1 MGLTKQYLRYVHEG
15 SFNII
20 ASPNC
25 NVVFVTLKNQE
36 GRFLATGA
44 SEDVIIWDLR
54 LAEKALLLPGEKH
67 EVCQLSPNHDS
78 SQLAVAYTNGSLK
91 TFSLDTTDVISTFTG
106 HKSAITV
113 IQYDPLGHR
122 LATGSKDTDIV
133 LWDVVAECG
142 LHRLSGHKGVI
153 TDIRFM
159 SQPGHH
165 FVVSSAKDTFV
176 KIWDA
181 DTGDCFKTMAAHLTE
196 VWGVCVMRED
206 SYLISGSNDAEL
218 KVWNVRDRSDIDTE
232 DKDKLSEQLNQLL
245 LSEDE
250 PDLTSPLHC
259 DKAGSILRSGKGRVH
274 TMVNDKHRQ
283 ILCCHGNDNVVDLF
297 YFCTKDESSTRCR
310 KRLRKLKKKE
320 KYESP
325 LHCDKAGSILRS
337 GKGRVHTMVND
348 KHRQIL
354 CCHGNDNVVDL
365 FYFCTKDESSTR
377 CRKRLRKLKKKE
389 KKLQE
394 EQMEV
399 VEENPVD
406 PDDTEGGK
414 GKPELVDVVKRLPTI
429 KTASKTGKIKSVDVI
444 LGGGGEIRL
453 ALLLNNNSLELHSLS
468 LGGSTDSVRHLRSI
482 HAQGHHSEVRALAFS
497 SDNLALVSA
506 CASQVKIWN
515 RPSLSCLRTIDTGSY
530 ALSVCFVPGDRHVLV
545 GTKDG
550 RLLIVDI
557 GAGEILEDI
566 PAHSQELWSVAMLPD
581 QIQVVTGG
589 GDKSVKL
596 WQLELVSVNRE
607 ADEETKDVSRS
618 HKVLSLLHTRTLKL
632 EEQVL
637 CARVSPDSKLLA
649 VSLLDTTVKIF
660 FLDTFKFFISL
671 YGHKLPVLSLD
682 MSYDSTLI
690 ATGSGDRTVKVWGLD
705 YGDCHKSLLAHE
717 DSVTGVTFVPK
728 THYFFTTS
736 KDGRVKQWDAD
747 NFERIVTLHGHNGE
761 VHALV
766 VSPSGQHVASSGS
779 DRTIRLYS
787 RTEEVLFFISLYG
800 HKLPVLSL
808 DMSYDSTL
816 IATGSGD
823 RTVKV
828 WGLDYGDCHKSL
840 LAHEDS
846 VTGVTF
852 VPKTHYFFTT
862 SKDGRVKQW
871 DADNFER
878 IVTLHIQV
886 VTGGGDKSVKL
897 WQLELVSV
905 NREADEETKDVS
917 RSHKVLSLLHT
928 RTLKLEEQVLC
939 ARVSPDSKLLAVSLL
954 DTTVKIFF
962 LDTFKFFISLY
973 GHKLP
978 VLSLDMSYDSTLIA
992 TGSGDR
998 TVKVW
1003 GLDYGDCHKSL
1014 LAHEDSVTGVTFVP
1028 KTHYFFTT
1036 SKDGRVKQ
1044 WDADNFERIVTLHG
1058 HNGEVHALV
1067 VSPSGQHV
1075 ASSSWGASKQA
1086 ELLME
1091 CLATMKEYEVECK
1104 EMTAMG
1110 KPPPSLPPIMK
1121 ALNVTSP
1128 RDYLM
1133 TVLSR
1138 IRSTELEE
1146 VLLVLSLSQ
1155 VTDLLTHLS
1164 SLLDSS
1170 HHRCELVIR
1179 VAVFLVRIHHGPL
1192 TASKELL
1199 PVLQRLEQLA
1209 SRRVEEIRDVVGYN
1223 LHTMYFLQRELEEK
1237 ESVQMFLDATLEKR
1251 TKDKK
1256 KRKRENAKK
1265 TAIIS
1270 L

>member
-320 KYESP
+320 K
-325 LHCDKAGSILRS
+325 
-337 GKGRVHTMVND
+337 
-348 KHRQIL
+348 
-354 CCHGNDNVVDL
+354 
-365 FYFCTKDESSTR
+365 
-377 CRKRLRKLKKKE
+377 
-389 KKLQE
+389 KLQE

-515 RPSLSCLRTIDTGSY
+515 RY

-787 RTEEVLFFISLYG
+787 RTEEVLVLEDERETERGEMEEMSLATGETSNVPGTKQISLASR
-800 HKLPVLSL
+800 K
-808 DMSYDSTL
+808 
-816 IATGSGD
+816 
-823 RTVKV
+823 TVTAE
-828 WGLDYGDCHKSL
+828 S
-840 LAHEDS
+840 A
-846 VTGVTF
+846 
-852 VPKTHYFFTT
+852 
-862 SKDGRVKQW
+862 
-871 DADNFER
+871 
-878 IVTLHIQV
+878 
-886 VTGGGDKSVKL
+886 
-897 WQLELVSV
+897 
-905 NREADEETKDVS
+905 
-917 RSHKVLSLLHT
+917 
-928 RTLKLEEQVLC
+928 
-939 ARVSPDSKLLAVSLL
+939 
-954 DTTVKIFF
+954 
-962 LDTFKFFISLY
+962 
-973 GHKLP
+973 
-978 VLSLDMSYDSTLIA
+978 
-992 TGSGDR
+992 
-998 TVKVW
+998 
-1003 GLDYGDCHKSL
+1003 
-1014 LAHEDSVTGVTFVP
+1014 
-1028 KTHYFFTT
+1028 
-1036 SKDGRVKQ
+1036 
-1044 WDADNFERIVTLHG
+1044 
-1058 HNGEVHALV
+1058 
-1067 VSPSGQHV
+1067 
-1075 ASSSWGASKQA
+1075 A

-1199 PVLQRLEQLA
+1199 PVLQRLERLA